1 MEPPGIPF
9 SKGRLGG
16 ERLTCEE
23 KNSSYV
29 SKQMRVSS
37 PPPPTDFMEE
47 IPRGMVRLRLWL
59 RQNAR

>member
-23 KNSSYV
+23 KNTSYV

-47 IPRGMVRLRLWL
+47 IPRGMVRLRL
-59 RQNAR
+59 